1 MTTDLDQPGP
11 STYQHSPAG
20 QDTQEMLSPSPIN
33 SSFDHNAIYTH
44 AQALQ
49 MQRSASASSSF
60 HMPTPPHLGMSQGAP
75 YFAASPSPAGT
86 PDWAAMQL
94 AQSYLPSLSPVP
106 VGGSPFIAGLTAVP
120 GQGRNTPS
128 PLPTLG
134 ELRTLQR
141 SNSNAARAHAM
152 SKLTGGRDTPSDED
166 HSSRPLERPG
176 LQRADSLGAPRAL
189 GMSLTRLA
197 PLAPK
202 DAESLE
208 PPTGFAEP
216 RPRLQRSFTVSSSN
230 MGEERR
236 SAVGRR
242 MVERLAERRAA
253 REKEEAEVR
262 RLWEESRG
270 TGTASEGQHRT
281 HEDDEVAVESD
292 SDTGENHA
300 EVPTLER
307 TSPVEPAPTHL
318 LPVGGED
325 MLGIAPRSLSRS
337 TQHSTDEAFEYEAHL
352 RRSLSSRTARNAM
365 GTVTEAVPPLQT
377 QPEEVESMA
386 ATNVVHSSTDD
397 EALELP
403 RPAFATPIRH
413 TPQPSSSTTDTAGSQ
428 SPSGTSTMS
437 RETLGSMMFIMGGRS
452 STANAAGPRE
462 GSWPVGVEE
471 NGSSDWGTPGKEM
484 SRACFIIVLCQ
495 SPARRLTP
503 YQSLTQSPS
512 LLRRRVH

>member
-1 MTTDLDQPGP
+1 
-11 STYQHSPAG
+11 
-20 QDTQEMLSPSPIN
+20 
-33 SSFDHNAIYTH
+33 
-44 AQALQ
+44 
-49 MQRSASASSSF
+49 
-60 HMPTPPHLGMSQGAP
+60 
-75 YFAASPSPAGT
+75 
-86 PDWAAMQL
+86 
-94 AQSYLPSLSPVP
+94 
-106 VGGSPFIAGLTAVP
+106 
-120 GQGRNTPS
+120 
-128 PLPTLG
+128 
-134 ELRTLQR
+134 
-141 SNSNAARAHAM
+141 M

-166 HSSRPLERPG
+166 HSNRPLERPG
-176 LQRADSLGAPRAL
+176 LQRADSLGAPRPL

-197 PLAPK
+197 PPAPK
-202 DAESLE
+202 DAKSPE
-208 PPTGFAEP
+208 PPTATGFAEP

-270 TGTASEGQHRT
+270 TTGEGQHRT
-281 HEDDEVAVESD
+281 HNEDEVAVESD

-307 TSPVEPAPTHL
+307 TSPVEPPPTHL
-318 LPVGGED
+318 LPVAGED

-377 QPEEVESMA
+377 QPEEVESMTA
-386 ATNVVHSSTDD
+386 ANVLHSSNDD
-397 EALELP
+397 EALEPP

-452 STANAAGPRE
+452 STANATGPRE

-484 SRACFIIVLCQ
+484 SRTYFITITVRVLRAC
-495 SPARRLTP
+495 
-503 YQSLTQSPS
+503 
-512 LLRRRVH
+512 